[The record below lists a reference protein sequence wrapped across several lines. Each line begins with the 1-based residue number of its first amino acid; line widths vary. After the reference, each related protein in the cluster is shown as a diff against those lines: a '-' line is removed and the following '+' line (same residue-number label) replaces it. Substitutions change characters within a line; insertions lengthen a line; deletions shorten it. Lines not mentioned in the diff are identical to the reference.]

1 MWKVKHVPSTV
12 ILDTAN
18 NKETSLTENADNITR
33 EDVSHVIDLLRNGI
47 NPGDVIVLA
56 GTLPI
61 SLSTDIYSWLTE
73 EAHNLDAEVVLATS
87 GEPLRKALSA
97 APDLVILQK
106 EELES
111 FFNIPVRD
119 VRDIVS
125 CAQQMQGLGATGI
138 LITMPSISKAF
149 LFTRQGHFIV
159 DFEEISLGTSSG
171 VWEALLA
178 GFLVGQYRQ
187 EKSNRIPGDGGPPR
201 PCLRP
206 IKLVQHLGTKMR
218 LKNIF
223 GMWALLK
230 KSTWKI
236 QTRTRTDQPIFFTR
250 AIFLGSSSSLIASAA
265 IQRAVLS
272 SIFSIS
278 LAVSS
283 ALPCKYKLCFPILR
297 SAQLTALFYKI
308 SLISC
313 RVFDHF
319 QITFKDF
326 VGGFLPIDGRPR
338 HQRKACPPHKFLFPL
353 CPFIDQFFCEWKFSK
368 QVARHLVAQIPGVK
382 IDDPGVGLVFGHLV
396 RVIHHRSQEARF
408 VNPAFPQP
416 QSKRM
421 VLPNLFSHRP
431 QHRDAN
437 PQSAVHIDSK
447 MRHPLCI
454 IRGWLPDIIFQ

>member
-1 MWKVKHVPSTV
+1 MKNKSKENDQNKDVTPILTTPNEVRSNKIITITLNPSLDRTLVIQYLHEGYQNHTTEPSRLDPAGTGLNISRAIHKLNAETHALVLLGNDATAKAYRSLLEDESFPFSVINVEGKTRSSTV

-87 GEPLRKALSA
+87 GEPLRKALPA

-149 LFTRQGHFIV
+149 LFTDQGHFIV

-187 EKSNRIPGDGGPPR
+187 EN
-201 PCLRP
+201 L
-206 IKLVQHLGTKMR
+206 TE
-218 LKNIF
+218 
-223 GMWALLK
+223 
-230 KSTWKI
+230 
-236 QTRTRTDQPIFFTR
+236 
-250 AIFLGSSSSLIASAA
+250 SLEMGAA
-265 IQRAVLS
+265 A
-272 SIFSIS
+272 
-278 LAVSS
+278 
-283 ALPCKYKLCFPILR
+283 
-297 SAQLTALFYKI
+297 ALFA
-308 SLISC
+308 S
-313 RVFDHF
+313 D
-319 QITFKDF
+319 Q
-326 VGGFLPIDGRPR
+326 VGSEFGDEDEVKEYLRNVGIAQEIDL
-338 HQRKACPPHKFLFPL
+338 QNSNE
-353 CPFIDQFFCEWKFSK
+353 DE
-368 QVARHLVAQIPGVK
+368 
-382 IDDPGVGLVFGHLV
+382 D
-396 RVIHHRSQEARF
+396 
-408 VNPAFPQP
+408 
-416 QSKRM
+416 
-421 VLPNLFSHRP
+421 
-431 QHRDAN
+431 
-437 PQSAVHIDSK
+437 
-447 MRHPLCI
+447 
-454 IRGWLPDIIFQ
+454 